1 MLGTKVWGG
10 TAASI
15 NGWHRPADD
24 RTQQIHGW
32 HKQMNPATQCNVNH
46 HKQQQTSNSLWNWLD
61 QVNLRQL
68 LIEYDIFC
76 QKPLLALKIS
86 LRNFFTT
93 LLEGTRLLD
102 FSVHYPTLPYSKLKN
117 HYSLG
122 PVFQTFNDFQNQINW
137 VGRST
142 TGKFYF
148 SCHYH
153 RLEYTLRRQVLR
165 GHTSVIYSCVEC
177 L

>member
-68 LIEYDIFC
+68 LIEYDIFFC

-93 LLEGTRLLD
+93 LLEGTRLL
-102 FSVHYPTLPYSKLKN
+102 SSLPYPTRNWKTTTRW
-117 HYSLG
+117 G
-122 PVFQTFNDFQNQINW
+122 PLLIIALFVGSSWKFRPHHGYIIHVCINDFNKSNN
-137 VGRST
+137 V
-142 TGKFYF
+142 
-148 SCHYH
+148 
-153 RLEYTLRRQVLR
+153 
-165 GHTSVIYSCVEC
+165 
-177 L
+177 

>member
-102 FSVHYPTLPYSKLKN
+102 FWVHYPTLPYSKLKN
-117 HYSLG
+117 HYSQG
-122 PVFQTFNDFQNQINW
+122 PGWKAVDMSCHFQLLLRPMPLLVVVFQFR
-137 VGRST
+137 VGRV
-142 TGKFYF
+142 G
-148 SCHYH
+148 
-153 RLEYTLRRQVLR
+153 
-165 GHTSVIYSCVEC
+165 
-177 L
+177 